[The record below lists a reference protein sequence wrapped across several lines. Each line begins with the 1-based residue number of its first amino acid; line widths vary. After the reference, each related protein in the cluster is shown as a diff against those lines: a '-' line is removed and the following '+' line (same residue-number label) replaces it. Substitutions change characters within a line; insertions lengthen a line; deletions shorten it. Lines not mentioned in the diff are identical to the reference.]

1 MVVKGYRPWHEY
13 KFVWTSCEIEVFF
26 QKSAVN
32 GIIAYYGDSQGIH
45 AD

>member
-1 MVVKGYRPWHEY
+1 MQGIFLKRV
-13 KFVWTSCEIEVFF
+13 EIEVFF